1 MLNEYFSFMEDVV
14 TNRSG
19 MIDKYIGDAIM
30 ALFGSPFPGLN
41 STRRMLCRRPMKCC
55 RCCRS

>member
-14 TNRSG
+14 TNHSG

-30 ALFGSPFPGLN
+30 ALFGSPFPATTTPP
-41 STRRMLCRRPMKCC
+41 TRCRRRWTCFR
-55 RCCRS
+55 RCSC